1 MIKFKKI
8 ELLEQNEAYIK
19 VMQWFFSYPLL
30 PISLTDLAKE
40 TGISKKTAANIVS
53 RFLEEGFL
61 IKEEIGR
68 AWRISCNQKHIYN
81 FTRKIGYNL
90 SLIYQV
96 LYEAGVINQIAE
108 IAGNPKA
115 IILFGGYRKGDDTDK
130 SDIDLAVELVGN
142 EELKIIHLGNLPE
155 LGFRKN
161 IPVNLHIFSR
171 NKIDLNLFANIA
183 NGIVIAG
190 FLEVRP

>member
-1 MIKFKKI
+1 MKKL
-8 ELLEQNEAYIK
+8 EKVGLLEQNEAYIK

-40 TGISKKTAANIVS
+40 TGISKKTATNIVS
-53 RFLEEGFL
+53 RFLGEGFL
-61 IKEEIGR
+61 VKEEIGK
-68 AWRISCNQKHIYN
+68 AWRISCNQKHIHN
-81 FTRKIGYNL
+81 FTRKISYNL

-96 LYEAGVINQIAE
+96 LYKAGVINTISE

-115 IILFGGYRKGDDTDK
+115 IILFGSYRKGDDTDK
-130 SDIDLAVELVGN
+130 SDIDLAVEVVGN
-142 EELKIIHLGNLPE
+142 EEIKIIHLGNLPQ

-161 IPVNLHIFSR
+161 IPINLHIFSR
-171 NKIDLNLFANIA
+171 NKVDLNLFANIA

-190 FLEVRP
+190 FLEARS

>member
-1 MIKFKKI
+1 MMKFKKI
-8 ELLEQNEAYIK
+8 ELLEQNEAYTK

-40 TGISKKTAANIVS
+40 TGISKKTATNIVS
-53 RFLEEGFL
+53 RFLEEDFL
-61 IKEEIGR
+61 IKEEIGK

-81 FTRKIGYNL
+81 LTKKISYNL

-108 IAGNPKA
+108 ITGNPKA
-115 IILFGGYRKGDDTDK
+115 IILFGSYRKGDDTDK
-130 SDIDLAVELVGN
+130 SDIDLAVEVVGN
-142 EELKIIHLGNLPE
+142 EELKIIHLGNLQQ

-161 IPVNLHIFSR
+161 IPINLHIFSR
-171 NKIDLNLFANIA
+171 NKIDMNLFANIA
-183 NGIVIAG
+183 NGIIIAG